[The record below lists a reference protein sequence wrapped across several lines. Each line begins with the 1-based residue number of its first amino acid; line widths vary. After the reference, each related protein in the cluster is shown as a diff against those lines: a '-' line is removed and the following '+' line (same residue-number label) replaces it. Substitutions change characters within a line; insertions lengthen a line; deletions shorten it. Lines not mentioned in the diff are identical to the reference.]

1 MRIYIWITI
10 LAFLVVG
17 CNSVINKAFDDT
29 TARYNAY
36 FLANESIEEIESE
49 LLELTIEN
57 YDSIINLSYEIDTNK
72 VSGINEKE
80 EDIIKKLS
88 ILIQRH
94 PGSKYVFPS
103 YSLIGK
109 ARLLALDLN
118 QSITTLKYVNSRS
131 DNELAKQ
138 MSLIFLM
145 RAYTEKEDYNAAVE
159 VLNFLKKISID
170 KNLLEEYHLN
180 AHYLYRK
187 LKSRDNILNELY
199 SLEKIVK
206 KRSLLN
212 RIYFAIGQIHLLN
225 KDYNS
230 ARNSLKKCL
239 SNNPSFDMEFN
250 ARILYARTLINDSE
264 SEIFKYF
271 SKLLKDKK
279 NIEKLDRV
287 YYEIGLL
294 NENKEKFLDAIK
306 NYTISAKNNTKNKN
320 LLFYSYKKT
329 ADIYYDKLNDYKSA
343 KLYYDSA
350 LNNINR
356 EFEGY
361 KKLKEKSDILTEL
374 VDNLEIIST
383 NDSLIYLTS
392 IPEEELNNIL
402 ESNIKNSSEKK
413 KKEKAR
419 GVQQNFNL
427 SDSKIIIGNNKD
439 GGWYFDNESIKSI
452 GKNEFQRIWGD
463 RELKDNWRL
472 MSKIVF
478 NSNPEAEESVLISEE
493 SFEDKIKFD
502 EDEKTVTELKDKLP
516 FTQSDKDRLNKETET
531 AFYKVGKIYIQKLE
545 EIEKGIENY
554 DEFIN
559 RFNKSEYLAEIYYQL
574 YLINGK
580 DEEYKNLILSNYKDT
595 EYYKLI
601 INPNYQVDEF
611 QELNLL
617 KNIYNNI
624 YENLKIGNN
633 QRVIKN
639 VDSLS
644 NKFINNP
651 FFENIKLL
659 KSIAKGKETGNFSLQ
674 YELKKFLKDAEGE
687 ASISYASTLLNSA
700 QDVHN
705 NFIFSG
711 LPIFKNHTDSIFY
724 FFIIID
730 PKFKENLII
739 KLQDILSSSSIF
751 EDIYEFEL
759 DSSNVFNIISSR
771 SKRTLTNI
779 RSEFNSSLTSVESN
793 GNTNFVVGEK
803 NMNLIFKSKNYTEFV
818 KFINRWTEQ
827 KT

>member
-1 MRIYIWITI
+1 MRIYIWIAI
-10 LAFLVVG
+10 LTLLLIS
-17 CNSVINKAFDDT
+17 CNSVINTVFDDT

-49 LLELTIEN
+49 LLESTIEN

-80 EDIIKKLS
+80 EDIVKKLS

-131 DNELAKQ
+131 DSELAKQ

-145 RAYTEKEDYNAAVE
+145 RAYTEKEDYNAAIE
-159 VLNFLKKISID
+159 VLNFLKKNTID
-170 KNLLEEYHLN
+170 KELLEEYHLN
-180 AHYLYRK
+180 AHYLFKK
-187 LKSRDNILNELY
+187 LNSRDDILNELY
-199 SLEKIVK
+199 SLEKIVR

-212 RIYFAIGQIHLLN
+212 RIYFAIGQIHLFN
-225 KDYNS
+225 KDYDS
-230 ARNSLKKCL
+230 AKNSLKQCL

-250 ARILYARTLINDSE
+250 AKIFYARTLINDNE
-264 SEIFKYF
+264 TEINKYF
-271 SKLLKDKK
+271 SKLIRDKK
-279 NIEKLDRV
+279 NIEKLDRI

-294 NENKEKFLDAIK
+294 SENKEKFMDAIQ
-306 NYTISAKNNTKNKN
+306 NYTMSVINNTKNKN

-329 ADIYYDKLNDYKSA
+329 ADIYYDKLNDYRSA

-356 EFEGY
+356 EFKDY

-374 VDNLEIIST
+374 VDNLETINT

-402 ESNIKNSSEKK
+402 ENNIKNSSEKK
-413 KKEKAR
+413 KKEKLR
-419 GVQQNFNL
+419 GLQQNFIP
-427 SDSKIIIGNNKD
+427 SESKIILGNNSD
-439 GGWYFDNESIKSI
+439 GGWYFDNESILSI
-452 GKNEFQRIWGD
+452 GKNDFQRIWGN

-472 MSKIVF
+472 ISKISF
-478 NSNPEAEESVLISEE
+478 NTETEVEESILISEE
-493 SFEDKIKFD
+493 SIENKTKVEKD
-502 EDEKTVTELKDKLP
+502 ENTVIALKDKLP
-516 FTQSDKDRLNKETET
+516 FTQSEKDRLNKETEI
-531 AFYKVGKIYIQKLE
+531 AYYKVGKVYIQKLE
-545 EIEKGIENY
+545 EKEKGIKTYN
-554 DEFIN
+554 EFIK
-559 RFNKSEYLAEIYYQL
+559 RFNKSEYLAEVYYQL
-574 YLINGK
+574 YLISSESK
-580 DEEYKNLILSNYKDT
+580 KYKNLILTNHSDT

-617 KNIYNNI
+617 KKLYNII
-624 YENLKIGNN
+624 YENLKMGNN

-644 NKFINNP
+644 MKYEENP
-651 FFENIKLL
+651 FFENILLL
-659 KSIAKGKETGNFSLQ
+659 KSIAKGKEAGNFSLQ
-674 YELKKFLKDAEGE
+674 YELKKFLKKAIGE
-687 ASISYASTLLNSA
+687 SSISYASTLLKSA
-700 QDVHN
+700 KDVHD

-711 LPIFKNHTDSIFY
+711 LPIFRNNSDSVFY
-724 FFIIID
+724 LFMITES
-730 PKFKENLII
+730 KFKENLNIR
-739 KLQDILSSSSIF
+739 LQEILTSSGIS
-751 EDIYEFEL
+751 EEIYEFSL
-759 DSSNVFNIISSR
+759 DNSITFNVISLKEKKILNSIK
-771 SKRTLTNI
+771 SK
-779 RSEFNSSLTSVESN
+779 FNSSLTSVESN

-803 NMNLIFKSKNYTEFV
+803 NMNLIFKSKNYREFI
-818 KFINRWTEQ
+818 KFIN
-827 KT
+827 K